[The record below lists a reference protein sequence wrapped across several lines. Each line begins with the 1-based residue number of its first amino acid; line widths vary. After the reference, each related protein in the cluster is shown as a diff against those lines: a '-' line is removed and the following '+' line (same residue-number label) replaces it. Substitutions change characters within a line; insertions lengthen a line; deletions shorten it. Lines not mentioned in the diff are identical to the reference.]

1 MISCA
6 VFPICVCQGNSK
18 KADFD
23 EIDQKLGIKVMK
35 RLGRKVTSDHVMVTS
50 ACFVPNQNVT
60 LFGGTE
66 GSQTSS

>member
-50 ACFVPNQNVT
+50 ACF
-60 LFGGTE
+60 F
-66 GSQTSS
+66 S